1 MKEFTRYLVCAGC
14 GKPLS
19 GVEFSE
25 VNGQPFCETCETCEQ
40 VEETLNL
47 DPLTLGEGTDW
58 E

>member
-25 VNGQPFCETCETCEQ
+25 VNGQPFCETCEQ